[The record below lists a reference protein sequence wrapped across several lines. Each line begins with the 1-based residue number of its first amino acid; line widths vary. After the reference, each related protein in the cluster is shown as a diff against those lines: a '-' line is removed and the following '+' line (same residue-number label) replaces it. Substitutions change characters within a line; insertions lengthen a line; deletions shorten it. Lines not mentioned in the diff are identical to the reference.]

1 MGQKLK
7 RFGLTLIR
15 QKYLWTILVFIA
27 VVGFLD
33 PNSMWKLYQLRQQ
46 NQALRD
52 EIAVF
57 EQKYNADTEALND
70 LLNSPEAV
78 ERVARV
84 NLYMRTPDEDVYVI
98 EP

>member
-7 RFGLTLIR
+7 RFGLSLIR

-33 PNSMWKLYQLRQQ
+33 QNSMWRLHELRLQ
-46 NQALRD
+46 NEALRE
-52 EIAVF
+52 EIKQY
-57 EQKYNADTEALND
+57 EDRYNADSKALED
-70 LLNSPEAV
+70 LLTNPEAV

-98 EP
+98 EQ

>member
-1 MGQKLK
+1 M
-7 RFGLTLIR
+7 
-15 QKYLWTILVFIA
+15 
-27 VVGFLD
+27 
-33 PNSMWKLYQLRQQ
+33 
-46 NQALRD
+46 
-52 EIAVF
+52 F